1 MSSSLSPGIFFLHP
15 KLRYLLLMKTR
26 KETDAL
32 GPVDVMVRAKRNF
45 QISPLRVPQ
54 SFKIGLAWIKMAA
67 AEVNSTLGH
76 LPKKSA
82 EAIQKAGQEFIEG
95 QFDADFD
102 LDVYQ
107 AGAGTPFNM
116 TLNEILA
123 NRANELLGGK
133 KGVYSP
139 VHPNNH
145 VNMAQSSN
153 DTIPT
158 AIRLAALM
166 ELAALVQNGEALA
179 VSLEKKA
186 KQFKKMVKVGRTHL
200 QDAVP
205 VTLGQEFEAYESALR
220 RALNRLDATATEL
233 GDLGIGG
240 TATGS
245 GINTHPQFAEKMVKN
260 LSEKMDLQLGR
271 MNPFE
276 NSHSMGVFVS
286 VSADLRSISIELLR
300 ICNDLRLMVS
310 GPDSGFNEIRLPE
323 VEPGSSIMPGKVNPS
338 VLECVSMICVQVQG
352 LDSAI
357 AQAGGLGQLELNWYT
372 PLIGWDLL
380 HQIQILAGGMDL
392 LRREC
397 IEGIE
402 ANEEHMKMMLGKSTA
417 MATAL
422 APILGYHEV
431 ANMVNESKKKKIPF
445 VKLVKKEHQ
454 KYLKLEELTQPNRK

>member
-1 MSSSLSPGIFFLHP
+1 
-15 KLRYLLLMKTR
+15 MKTR

-32 GPVDVMVRAKRNF
+32 GTVEVPAESYGGSFYERAHKNF
-45 QISPLRVPQ
+45 KISTLRIPH
-54 SFKIGLAWIKMAA
+54 SFKIALAWIKMSA
-67 AEVNSTLGH
+67 AEVNSDLGH
-76 LPKKSA
+76 LDKKIA
-82 EAIQKAGQEFIEG
+82 KAIQTAGQEFIDG
-95 QFDADFD
+95 KFDEFYD

-133 KGVYSP
+133 KGEYKP

-158 AIRLAALM
+158 AIRLAALL
-166 ELAALVQNGEALA
+166 ELAPLMQSGANLVSAF
-179 VSLEKKA
+179 EKKA
-186 KQFKKMVKVGRTHL
+186 KKFEKMIKVGRTHL

-205 VTLGQEFEAYESALR
+205 VTLGQEFEAYASALE
-220 RALNRLDATATEL
+220 RAMDRLDSAAPEL

-245 GINTHPQFAEKMVKN
+245 GLNTHPQFSEKMVTS
-260 LSEKMDLQLGR
+260 LSKRMNLQLGF

-276 NSHSMGVFVS
+276 NSHSLGVFVN
-286 VSADLRSISIELLR
+286 VSGCLRALSIELLR
-300 ICNDLRLMVS
+300 ICSDLRLMVS
-310 GPDSGFNEIRLPE
+310 GPEAGFNEIQLPE

-338 VLECVSMICVQVQG
+338 VLECVSMISVQVQA
-352 LDSAI
+352 LDQAI
-357 AQAGGLGQLELNWYT
+357 AFSASQGQLELNWYT
-372 PLIGWDLL
+372 PLVGWDLL
-380 HQIQILAGGMDL
+380 HQIQILSNGMIL
-392 LRREC
+392 LRTDC

-402 ANEEHMKMMLGKSTA
+402 ANEAHMKEVLGRSFA

-422 APILGYHEV
+422 APHLGYHEV
-431 ANMVNESKKKKIPF
+431 AEMVNTSKKKKVPF
-445 VKLVKKEHQ
+445 RSLVKKEHE
-454 KYLKLEELTQPNRK
+454 KYLRLEELTKPNRK